1 MAKTV
6 SISVRLSSEQD
17 EIIKNLSKSL
27 RISKGE
33 AIRQFIDKN
42 KIIVVEG
49 FAELLPMLAIL
60 TSNMQSGSISHEDN
74 IILREAVDK
83 LWESLNLSITAR

>member
-1 MAKTV
+1 MTKSKTV
-6 SISVRLSSEQD
+6 SVRLSPEQD
-17 EIIKNLSKSL
+17 EIIKSLSKSL
-27 RISKGE
+27 RISKAE

-49 FAELLPMLAIL
+49 FAELLPMLAVL
-60 TSNMQSGSISHEDN
+60 TSNVQRGNASHEDN

-83 LWESLNLSITAR
+83 LWKSLKLSIKDQ